1 MAIST
6 KQMNTAIQ
14 QQVDTKSYSKTG
26 MRIGVVTSYNAFTN
40 TATVIL
46 SEADT
51 DAIDEVLTDV
61 PCPTSI
67 GVQNVAPEAGRMCIV
82 VFKNGAVTQPLIVSF
97 FNHSYRSFD
106 YVRQNRAGYT
116 IPSYLMSM

>member
-1 MAIST
+1 MAMST
-6 KQMNTAIQ
+6 KQINSTIQ
-14 QQVDTKSYSKTG
+14 QQIDTKSYSRTG
-26 MRIGVVTSYNAFTN
+26 MRIGVVASYNAFTN
-40 TATVIL
+40 TATVLL

-51 DAIDEVLTDV
+51 DSIDEVLTDV
-61 PCPTSI
+61 PCPTSM
-67 GVQNVAPEAGRMCIV
+67 GVQNVAPEPGRMCVV